1 MSTYSERYRTPSPLY
16 PKPTAT
22 SLSRL
27 LQSWETL
34 RALDTDGYRTS
45 AAAPPSTWLVDIDWE
60 GRKTHRSPGR
70 GTTCSPFTT
79 QAIAITLSRGD
90 SEPYAPTLADGR
102 RLPFLF
108 SQLTNGV
115 LKRGVPVYD
124 RLLAEYGATLADN
137 TWPRPVIFFNI
148 GRAVE
153 RGDLRR
159 GDCVHIEWLSGGGH
173 AVFVWDVHLNE
184 RGEVDAFQYVSANG
198 KMAAGGSGG
207 GIAVGGTTD
216 GRGGFIR
223 AVKSDGGAM
232 SYQAGRTPLFQD
244 DEAYV
249 EHGLWVTWDPE
260 VAARPLRG
268 LRRSAARRPTLV
280 KRILAARLFGIEGN
294 EAPLFAMGEAEP
306 RAASA
311 PERRSPPLVEVTGST
326 AVGATSVG
334 TTSVGTTSVGTT
346 SVGTTAVGTANVGS
360 GQEGGGE
367 VGSDLTPAS
376 APDIALMQKQLHL
389 LAQLEWIAHDP
400 GGIDG
405 KLGPH
410 TRRSLVAFQ
419 RAYGLEASGRPT
431 PLSLERLAHIYQSAL
446 DDPRARLFATSSGP
460 GGQAFSGPLDD
471 EASTAVYLYFRHGVA
486 RAGDPLSVIATGAL
500 PASPFAV
507 TLHDAVS
514 GEPLPDV
521 PPLLAEPLGQ
531 RAVVTMTVPPRAPG
545 TRLFVRALGRRS
557 EVPLLIVGAT
567 ARTSGSAP
575 AFAAEGAAIPR
586 DSASAPVEIEAAVA
600 QVLLGRRA
608 LCDVAAEAGMERD
621 QLLRMSLSYSDAG
634 RRAIAAELHARG
646 SAAPAGRG
654 SAAPATA
661 FAEPESDREP
671 RIAQTF
677 VLSDLH
683 LGNGGPYDCYAG
695 GQELCRFLERE
706 ALQKPTRLLCNG
718 DTVDFLL
725 NDDPLS
731 LERGRAVRQAQAA
744 MALPENAAIFA
755 SFGRV
760 LQAGGQVVIRLGNHD
775 AELAL
780 PEVQA
785 VLRAALKQPATI
797 ARGLVFQ
804 TGEDPAKSG
813 GILQIGGAK
822 ILISHGEQN
831 DHWNQL
837 DYPRLT
843 ATAKATETIA
853 AEGGGSAAERFEY
866 PPGSR
871 LVKRLLNPLKARY
884 GMRFADLLK
893 PDFQGAALTALAVN
907 PLAVRTLLGGATLK
921 ILWQLHS
928 RRAMAATFVDPQTGD
943 GSAEPGEADLG
954 LRERIRGAG
963 LDASEAGALQAL
975 LQPARAQ
982 SFAAP
987 DETQD
992 PDGRS
997 ASSRQN
1003 GALIKILRAGLSAYA
1018 AGQRRLAGR
1027 EGERF
1032 FSLAPGESE
1041 WSEAQRLASKYGVG
1055 AVLFGHSHAARFF
1068 ADRDLLYLNTGTW
1081 IWLLQ
1086 LPPAD
1091 ADVAVW
1097 TRYLEALRRD
1107 PGLNQIGDA
1116 SDPATPRLLRRLHV
1130 ARIRPQRGGGAQVA
1144 LCEWLPEGGL
1154 VVLREAHVHPSPAAS
1169 GRDSAAV

>member
-1 MSTYSERYRTPSPLY
+1 M
-16 PKPTAT
+16 
-22 SLSRL
+22 
-27 LQSWETL
+27 
-34 RALDTDGYRTS
+34 
-45 AAAPPSTWLVDIDWE
+45 
-60 GRKTHRSPGR
+60 
-70 GTTCSPFTT
+70 
-79 QAIAITLSRGD
+79 
-90 SEPYAPTLADGR
+90 
-102 RLPFLF
+102 
-108 SQLTNGV
+108 
-115 LKRGVPVYD
+115 
-124 RLLAEYGATLADN
+124 
-137 TWPRPVIFFNI
+137 
-148 GRAVE
+148 
-153 RGDLRR
+153 
-159 GDCVHIEWLSGGGH
+159 
-173 AVFVWDVHLNE
+173 
-184 RGEVDAFQYVSANG
+184 
-198 KMAAGGSGG
+198 
-207 GIAVGGTTD
+207 
-216 GRGGFIR
+216 
-223 AVKSDGGAM
+223 
-232 SYQAGRTPLFQD
+232 
-244 DEAYV
+244 
-249 EHGLWVTWDPE
+249 
-260 VAARPLRG
+260 
-268 LRRSAARRPTLV
+268 
-280 KRILAARLFGIEGN
+280 
-294 EAPLFAMGEAEP
+294 
-306 RAASA
+306 
-311 PERRSPPLVEVTGST
+311 
-326 AVGATSVG
+326 
-334 TTSVGTTSVGTT
+334 
-346 SVGTTAVGTANVGS
+346 
-360 GQEGGGE
+360 
-367 VGSDLTPAS
+367 TPAS
-376 APDIALMQKQLHL
+376 PPDIALMQKQLHL

-446 DDPRARLFATSSGP
+446 DDPRARLFATTSSP
-460 GGQAFSGPLDD
+460 GGQAFSGPLED
-471 EASTAVYLYFRHGVA
+471 EAPTAVYLYFRHGAA
-486 RAGDPLSVIATGAL
+486 RPGEKLSVIAAGAL
-500 PASPFAV
+500 PASPFSL
-507 TLHDAVS
+507 TLHDAAS
-514 GEPLPDV
+514 GEPLTDV
-521 PPLLAEPLGQ
+521 PALIAEPLGQ
-531 RAVVTMTVPPRAPG
+531 RAVVTLTVPQRAPG
-545 TRLFVRALGRRS
+545 TRIFVRALGQRS
-557 EVPLLIVGAT
+557 EVPLLIVGAM
-567 ARTSGSAP
+567 ARSSQLGPS
-575 AFAAEGAAIPR
+575 FAADSPDGPRPGTSPPVGIEGAI
-586 DSASAPVEIEAAVA
+586 A

-608 LCDVAAEAGMERD
+608 LADVAAEVGMERD
-621 QLLRMSLSYSDAG
+621 QLLRLSLSYSDAG
-634 RRAIAAELHARG
+634 RRAIEAELGARG
-646 SAAPAGRG
+646 SAAPASRG
-654 SAAPATA
+654 STLATTA
-661 FAEPESDREP
+661 FSGEDSDREA
-671 RIAQTF
+671 RSAQTF
-677 VLSDLH
+677 VVSDLH

-706 ALQKPTRLLCNG
+706 ALQKPTRLICNG

-725 NDDPLS
+725 NDDPLI

-744 MALPENAAIFA
+744 MALPENAAIFE

-780 PEVQA
+780 PEVQS
-785 VLRAALKQPATI
+785 VLRAALKQPAAT

-813 GILQIGGAK
+813 GILQVGGAK
-822 ILISHGEQN
+822 LLISHGEQN

-843 ATAKATETIA
+843 AMAKATETTA
-853 AEGGGSAAERFEY
+853 PGGGSSAAERFEY

-893 PDFQGAALTALAVN
+893 PDFQGAALTALSVN

-928 RRAMAATFVDPQTGD
+928 RRAMAATFVDPQAGD
-943 GSAEPGEADLG
+943 GTADPGEADLG

-982 SFAAP
+982 SFAAH
-987 DETQD
+987 DELQD

-997 ASSRQN
+997 GSARQSA
-1003 GALIKILRAGLSAYA
+1003 ALIKILRAGLSAYA

-1032 FSLAPGESE
+1032 FSLAPAESE

-1081 IWLLQ
+1081 IWLMQ

-1107 PGLNQIGDA
+1107 PGLNQLGDA

-1144 LCEWLPEGGL
+1144 LCEWLPESGL
-1154 VVLREAHVHPSPAAS
+1154 VVLREAHVPPSPAAS